1 MIKVNDKEYKE
12 AEITFNNICAL
23 EDMGCTV
30 QNIFTN
36 TFSSARAYL
45 ALCMGGNKNAMILAG
60 NEIEE
65 HIKKGGEL
73 TDLIQAFGKAIEES
87 GFFQALN
94 KKTEKDTTAKK
105 K

>member
-1 MIKVNDKEYKE
+1 MIKINDKEYKE

-23 EDMGCTV
+23 EDMGCSI
-30 QNIFTN
+30 QNILTN

-45 ALCMGGNKNAMILAG
+45 ALCMGGNKNAMIIAG

-73 TDLIQAFGKAIEES
+73 TDLLSAFAKAIEES

-94 KKTEKDTTAKK
+94 KKAEKNTQKE
-105 K
+105 

>member
-1 MIKVNDKEYKE
+1 MIKINDKEYKE
-12 AEITFNNICAL
+12 AEINFNNICAL
-23 EDMGCTV
+23 EDMGCSM
-30 QNIFTN
+30 QNILSN

-45 ALCMGGNKNAMILAG
+45 ALCMGGNKNAMVVAG

-73 TDLIQAFGKAIEES
+73 TDLMSAFAKAIEES

-94 KKTEKDTTAKK
+94 KKTAENTPKK
-105 K
+105 

>member
-1 MIKVNDKEYKE
+1 MIKINDKEYKE

-23 EDMGCTV
+23 EDMGCSI
-30 QNIFTN
+30 QNILTN

-45 ALCMGGNKNAMILAG
+45 ALCMGGNKNAMIIAG

-73 TDLIQAFGKAIEES
+73 TDLLSAFAKAIEES

-94 KKTEKDTTAKK
+94 KKAEKNTPKE
-105 K
+105 